1 MQPQKQN
8 IQIQKQI
15 TLLAI
20 ILFVIKIVAYY
31 LTHSVAIL
39 TDALESIVNIVAGFL
54 GVYTLSISARPKDK
68 DHPYG
73 HGKVEFLSAA
83 IEGTLIIITALF
95 IIYGAIKNIT
105 NAQQVSKLDIGLLL
119 MIITAIINYIVGY
132 RTIAIGKK
140 NNVLPLVATGN
151 HLLSDTYT
159 TIGIVVGLVLLYF
172 TNIFWID
179 SAVAILFS
187 IIILYTG
194 YKIIRSSI
202 AGIMD
207 EADEEL
213 LHKIII
219 KLNDNKK
226 VNWIDLHNLR
236 IIKYGSVLHLDA
248 HLTVPWY
255 FDVLQAHKQ
264 IDELTELLRNT
275 FGESLEIFVHTDA
288 CTSFSCAICEKKDCT
303 VRENSFVKRIIWNK
317 ENISLNEKHH
327 LGTN

>member
-1 MQPQKQN
+1 MQQHKQN
-8 IQIQKQI
+8 IQIQKLI

-159 TIGIVVGLVLLYF
+159 TIGIVVGLVLYF

-187 IIILYTG
+187 ILILYTG

-213 LHKIII
+213 LHKIIV

-226 VNWIDLHNLR
+226 VHWIDLHNLR

-255 FDVLQAHKQ
+255 FDVLQAHKE
-264 IDELTELLRNT
+264 IDELSDLLRNA

-288 CTSFSCAICEKKDCT
+288 CTTLSCAICEKTTCT
-303 VRENSFVKRIIWNK
+303 ERKNFFVKRIIWNK
-317 ENISLNEKHH
+317 ENISLDEKHGV
-327 LGTN
+327 GTE

>member
-8 IQIQKQI
+8 IQLQKQI

-31 LTHSVAIL
+31 ITHSVAIL

-54 GVYTLSISARPKDK
+54 GIYTLNISARPKDK

-119 MIITAIINYIVGY
+119 MTITAIINYIVGC

-151 HLLSDTYT
+151 HLLSDTFT
-159 TIGIVVGLVLLYF
+159 TIGIVIGLVLLYF

-179 SAVAILFS
+179 SAVAIIFACL
-187 IIILYTG
+187 ILYTG

-255 FDVLQAHKQ
+255 FNVNKAHQ
-264 IDELTELLRNT
+264 EIDEISYLLRNA
-275 FGESLEIFVHTDA
+275 FGDSLEIFVHTDA
-288 CTSFSCAICEKKDCT
+288 CTTLSCAICEKTTCT
-303 VRENSFVKRIIWNK
+303 VRENTFVKRIIWNK
-317 ENISLNEKHH
+317 ENISLNEKHGV
-327 LGTN
+327 GTE

>member
-8 IQIQKQI
+8 IQIQKLI

-20 ILFVIKIVAYY
+20 VLFVIKIVAYY

-54 GVYTLSISARPKDK
+54 GVYTLSISAMPKDK

-95 IIYGAIKNIT
+95 IIYGVIKNIT

-119 MIITAIINYIVGY
+119 MIITAIINYTVGY

-140 NNVLPLVATGN
+140 NNALPLVATGN

-187 IIILYTG
+187 CLILFTG

-207 EADEEL
+207 EADEDL

-255 FDVLQAHKQ
+255 FDVLQAHKE
-264 IDELTELLRNT
+264 IDELSDLLRNA

-288 CTSFSCAICEKKDCT
+288 CTTLSCAICEKTTCT
-303 VRENSFVKRIIWNK
+303 ERKNIFVKRIIWNK
-317 ENISLNEKHH
+317 ENISLDEKHH